1 MRKKPT
7 IRDVAQ
13 LAGVSY
19 GTVSRYLNG
28 GEHVSPDAAERI
40 AQAISKA
47 QYTPNNAAR
56 TLARQRTHAVAL
68 IIQVESNETIV
79 QASVS
84 AAMTGANQVLGD
96 AGYQMVTL
104 IANTESSTERIMR
117 LVGSDFADGYLLF
130 SMSNDDQF
138 AESFRNVDSPV
149 VRSEIGGDLPY
160 PAVDFTNEQGQY
172 DITRYLL
179 DKGRRRLL
187 YICGPGYSPT
197 ALNRY
202 EGFKRAMGD
211 NFREDDVY
219 FADSWEIDNGEMAV
233 AEFESRFVR
242 PGAAAAGVAAGAD
255 SADATVAGS
264 DAGAAVD
271 AVDGVDAAG
280 AGVAVGID
288 GVVCANDDI
297 AMGAIRRLT
306 HMGYR
311 VPEDVSVTGFDDS
324 PIALLSDPKLTTVR
338 QDSQLHGETMARL
351 LLDIMDGKPLG
362 ERHTVLLPTTIMHRR
377 SA

>member
-1 MRKKPT
+1 MSTMMRKKPT

-104 IANTESSTERIMR
+104 IANTESSTERILR

-138 AESFRNVDSPV
+138 AESFRNVGAPV

-211 NFREDDVY
+211 QFREGDVY

-242 PGAAAAGVAAGAD
+242 PGAAAARVAAGAD
-255 SADATVAGS
+255 SADAVAADSG
-264 DAGAAVD
+264 
-271 AVDGVDAAG
+271 AAG
-280 AGVAVGID
+280 AGVDAAVAGVADGID